1 VRSLDAPQ
9 LYFLGGGLEGI
20 GSTSFNYALLC
31 RSITSHICGTAD
43 LGLQPC
49 MHHINHF
56 DLVPYLAARD
66 PRSFPPGW
74 ERQYRALQLETPD
87 DQPYPIPLWMH

>member
-31 RSITSHICGTAD
+31 RSI
-43 LGLQPC
+43 
-49 MHHINHF
+49 M
-56 DLVPYLAARD
+56 
-66 PRSFPPGW
+66 PPVRFGHPPSG
-74 ERQYRALQLETPD
+74 A
-87 DQPYPIPLWMH
+87 